1 MAENKSN
8 ATLSVVLAILTLIVG
23 LFAGAFLFPKTVVDN
38 SGVVTL
44 EEALAASNAKIVSLE
59 NSLVESEATINELKA
74 KELIEVES
82 KEVVVEKDYV
92 ADAVAKFMKAVEDE
106 EDEAGTEI
114 DVLGNYT
121 IEEVSIRKI
130 LSDYV
135 ITINE
140 DETIVNFNI
149 KLKFD
154 EDGEKSEVKKFNV
167 VVTDFVD
174 EDEESKVTVTEI
186 VA

>member
-59 NSLVESEATINELKA
+59 NSLVESEATLNELKA
-74 KELIEVES
+74 KELIEVEA

-106 EDEAGTEI
+106 EDEAENAVE
-114 DVLGNYT
+114 VLGDYDF
-121 IEEVSIRKI
+121 ESVSIRKI
-130 LSDYV
+130 SKDYKV
-135 ITINE
+135 SIDKDKTVVE
-140 DETIVNFNI
+140 FNI
-149 KLKFD
+149 KLKFVEGD
-154 EDGEKSEVKKFNV
+154 ESEVKEYDV
-167 VVTDFVD
+167 TVTDFVD
-174 EDEESKVTVTEI
+174 EDKETTVI